1 MKIWMDNKEKIEK
14 HNKLFYKVT
23 FHSPSIVRLI
33 DMSEYKIGHFNSW
46 HTNCFLLL
54 CFFYE

>member
-23 FHSPSIVRLI
+23 FHSPSIVRLLI
-33 DMSEYKIGHFNSW
+33 
-46 HTNCFLLL
+46 
-54 CFFYE
+54 